1 MGHTVSLALE
11 GDVLTVQPYAREG
24 ARRARPGQ
32 AFLLEVS
39 DESAS
44 RTLLASLPLLDR
56 LLAEKI
62 ASVRQ
67 RRLEE
72 MVDFMAA
79 RMLAPSVVE
88 QEMAQR
94 IASRHA
100 RLLNEFGY
108 FSAEQ
113 LADAN
118 GSHATNRAA
127 LADNWRKRR
136 QVFALPHPDRGARER
151 DVYPAFQFDSG
162 KPIPAVREVLQAF
175 DGRKAP
181 WKLAL
186 WFTSNNGAL
195 PGSARPVDLLA
206 RDPAAVVQAAQRDA
220 QESAA

>member
-11 GDVLTVQPYAREG
+11 GDVLTVQPYALEG

-108 FSAEQ
+108 
-113 LADAN
+113 
-118 GSHATNRAA
+118 
-127 LADNWRKRR
+127 
-136 QVFALPHPDRGARER
+136 
-151 DVYPAFQFDSG
+151 
-162 KPIPAVREVLQAF
+162 
-175 DGRKAP
+175 
-181 WKLAL
+181 
-186 WFTSNNGAL
+186 
-195 PGSARPVDLLA
+195 
-206 RDPAAVVQAAQRDA
+206 
-220 QESAA
+220 